1 MKSPISDGQQTLNKI
16 KIKGTQ
22 EKSLKVDLM
31 GKIDSGIFQKF
42 FQKSESGGKVV
53 LKIFQNFLENPNFIV
68 YLNIDFCFSF

>member
-31 GKIDSGIFQKF
+31 GKIDSGIFQK
-42 FQKSESGGKVV
+42 SESGGKVV